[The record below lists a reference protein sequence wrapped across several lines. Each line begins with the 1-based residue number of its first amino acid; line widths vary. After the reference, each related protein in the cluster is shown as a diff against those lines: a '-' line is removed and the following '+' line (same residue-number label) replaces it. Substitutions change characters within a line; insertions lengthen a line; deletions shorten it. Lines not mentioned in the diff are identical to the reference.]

1 MKKRFTDEQIIRI
14 LREAESRD
22 EPVKD
27 LCKRHNISEQTFYR
41 WRNKFGGMDVADA
54 RRLKE
59 LESENDRLKRLIAE
73 QMLVID
79 GLKEFS
85 PKKMSTPT
93 GQREALEVL
102 TRRGLSQ
109 RKACCYLGLSRRVA
123 TYTLKQP
130 EKDRSLGERLIAAA
144 QEVPRFGYRRMSAW
158 LALGESRVR
167 RMWRALQLNIP
178 RRRPRR
184 RRCGNDIRLP
194 GATQPNS
201 VWSYDFVHD
210 QLVDGRALKMLCVID
225 EYTRECLAIEVD
237 ASLRSQDVILTLSR
251 LMRLYGKPAFVRSDN
266 GAEFTAAKVMRWLR
280 DAEIGPAFIAPGSPW
295 QNGFVESFNGKL
307 RDELLNREWF
317 RSRAEAK
324 VLIERWRQFYNE
336 RRPHSAHR
344 YQPPATVRRAWLDSD
359 NIDTRLTA

>member
-1 MKKRFTDEQIIRI
+1 M
-14 LREAESRD
+14 
-22 EPVKD
+22 
-27 LCKRHNISEQTFYR
+27 
-41 WRNKFGGMDVADA
+41 
-54 RRLKE
+54 
-59 LESENDRLKRLIAE
+59 
-73 QMLVID
+73 
-79 GLKEFS
+79 
-85 PKKMSTPT
+85 
-93 GQREALEVL
+93 
-102 TRRGLSQ
+102 
-109 RKACCYLGLSRRVA
+109 A

-130 EKDRSLGERLIAAA
+130 EKDRSLGERLMAAA

-158 LALGESRVR
+158 LALSESRVR
-167 RMWRALQLNIP
+167 QMWRALQLNIP

-225 EYTRECLAIEVD
+225 EYTRECLAIEVG

-266 GAEFTAAKVMRWLR
+266 GAEFTAARVMRWLR
-280 DAEIGPAFIAPGSPW
+280 DAAIGPAFIAPGSPW

-324 VLIERWRQFYNE
+324 VLIERWRQFYSE
-336 RRPHSAHR
+336 HRPHSAHR
-344 YQPPATVRRAWLDSD
+344 HQPPATVRRAWLNSD
-359 NIDTRLTA
+359 NIDARLTA

>member
-1 MKKRFTDEQIIRI
+1 MKKRFSDEQVIRI

-54 RRLKE
+54 RRLKD
-59 LESENDRLKRLIAE
+59 LESENERLKRLIAE
-73 QMLVID
+73 QLLVGHRRPEGIR
-79 GLKEFS
+79 S
-85 PKKMSTPT
+85 KKMSTPT
-93 GQREALEVL
+93 GRRDALEVL
-102 TRRGLSQ
+102 TRRELSQ

-123 TYTLKQP
+123 TYTLKHP

-158 LALGESRVR
+158 LALSESRVR

-184 RRCGNDIRLP
+184 RRCGSDIRLP

-225 EYTRECLAIEVD
+225 EFTRECLAIEVG

-251 LMRLYGKPAFVRSDN
+251 LMRLCGKPTFVRSDN
-266 GAEFTAAKVMRWLR
+266 GAEFAAAKVTRWLR
-280 DAEIGPAFIAPGSPW
+280 DAAIGPAFIASGSPW

-336 RRPHSAHR
+336 HRPIAHIAINL
-344 YQPPATVRRAWLDSD
+344 P
-359 NIDTRLTA
+359 TRSVEPGWIPIIST

>member
-1 MKKRFTDEQIIRI
+1 MMTSAGR
-14 LREAESRD
+14 
-22 EPVKD
+22 
-27 LCKRHNISEQTFYR
+27 
-41 WRNKFGGMDVADA
+41 
-54 RRLKE
+54 
-59 LESENDRLKRLIAE
+59 
-73 QMLVID
+73 
-79 GLKEFS
+79 
-85 PKKMSTPT
+85 
-93 GQREALEVL
+93 REALEVL

-109 RKACCYLGLSRRVA
+109 RKACRYLELSRRVA
-123 TYTLKQP
+123 GYQLLQP
-130 EKDRSLGERLIAAA
+130 EKDRSLKQQLIAAS

-167 RMWRALQLNIP
+167 RLWSALKLGIP
-178 RRRPRR
+178 RKRPRR

-194 GATQPNS
+194 GATKPNS

-210 QLVDGRALKMLCVID
+210 QMVDGRSLKMLCVID
-225 EYTRECLAIEVD
+225 EYTRECLAIEVA

-251 LMRLYGKPAFVRSDN
+251 LMRLHGKPAYVRSDN

-280 DAEIGPAFIAPGSPW
+280 DASVGPAFIAPGSPW

-336 RRPHSAHR
+336 RRPHSAHN
-344 YQPPATVRRAWLDSD
+344 YQPPATVRRAWLESNMID
-359 NIDTRLTA
+359 NRLTA